1 MAAAVRDT
9 AEAEIKAIG
18 MDIVYNCDEK
28 FIGYAAV
35 SIVSLLEN
43 NREEPDIHI
52 HILSNGISSA
62 SMERLSAMAASYEA
76 EDRRRS
82 LSFLDIGDMEEML
95 RQRTGTEVSVG
106 RFSYTALGRIFA
118 SELIKEVSR
127 LLYIDSDTLVLGG
140 LSELYGLSLSGCL
153 AAMAI
158 EPTIYSEVKI
168 AAGLSEEEPYFN
180 SGVILMDAE
189 GLRREHMAEK
199 AVSYIRSSSGSFSF
213 ADQDILNHVLRGRVK
228 VMPQRFNF
236 FSGYYYRSYESLI
249 RLYPGF
255 SEGGAKEDFKA
266 AKKRPVIVHFA
277 GDERPWIEGNFC
289 PYRRKY
295 RSYKALTP
303 WRDEPDIKGR
313 RAYMLFYHMVN
324 LATAM
329 APGLRELISKA
340 YYQMKVRKS

>member
-1 MAAAVRDT
+1 
-9 AEAEIKAIG
+9 
-18 MDIVYNCDEK
+18 
-28 FIGYAAV
+28 
-35 SIVSLLEN
+35 
-43 NREEPDIHI
+43 
-52 HILSNGISSA
+52 
-62 SMERLSAMAASYEA
+62 
-76 EDRRRS
+76 
-82 LSFLDIGDMEEML
+82 
-95 RQRTGTEVSVG
+95 
-106 RFSYTALGRIFA
+106 
-118 SELIKEVSR
+118 
-127 LLYIDSDTLVLGG
+127 
-140 LSELYGLSLSGCL
+140 
-153 AAMAI
+153 
-158 EPTIYSEVKI
+158 
-168 AAGLSEEEPYFN
+168 
-180 SGVILMDAE
+180 MDAE
-189 GLRREHMAEK
+189 GLRRERMAEK

-249 RLYPGF
+249 RLFPGF

-289 PYRRKY
+289 PYRREY